1 MYLRLTAIAALALC
15 IACEAPIARA
25 QQRLGQAQPAAK
37 HFKLGALD
45 LWALRDSTLIV
56 PNDSSVF
63 GLNANRAAVT
73 NVLRAAGAPTD
84 EITLPVDALLL
95 RLPGHLILFD
105 AGWGSE
111 GHGVLPQSLASI
123 GISPDEITDIL
134 ITHSHS
140 DHVGGLVDAQ
150 GRSTFSKAR
159 IRMSANEWAFMQT
172 QDEMRALVSA
182 IKTQIQTFEP
192 GSPILPGVTPLAL
205 YGHTPG
211 HVGYEIAS
219 QGSRLVDI
227 GDLAHSSIIS
237 VVKPDWTV
245 DYDNDKA
252 QGARQRRRELQQL
265 AAAHEL
271 IFAPHFPF
279 PGLGRITQA
288 DDGFRFRPE
297 VPPQQ

>member
-1 MYLRLTAIAALALC
+1 MHLRLTAIAALALC
-15 IACEAPIARA
+15 IAGEVPLACA
-25 QQRLGQAQPAAK
+25 QQRLGQVQPQVK

-45 LWALRDSTLIV
+45 LWALRDSALIV
-56 PNDSSVF
+56 PNDGSVF
-63 GLNANRAAVT
+63 GLNADRAAVT
-73 NVLRAAGAPTD
+73 NVLRAAGVSTH
-84 EITLPVDALLL
+84 EVTLPVDVLLL

-111 GHGVLPQSLASI
+111 GHGVLRQSLASI

-140 DHVGGLVDAQ
+140 DHVGGLMDAH
-150 GRSTFSKAR
+150 GRSTFAKAR

-172 QDEMRALVSA
+172 QDETRALASA

-192 GSPILPGVTPLAL
+192 GQPILPGITPLAL

-211 HVGYEIAS
+211 HVGYEIAWRRW
-219 QGSRLVDI
+219 RLLDI
-227 GDLAHSSIIS
+227 GDLAHSSLIS
-237 VVKPDWTV
+237 VAKPDWTI

-252 QGARQRRRELQQL
+252 QGARQRRQQFQRL
-265 AAAHEL
+265 AATHEL

-279 PGLGRITQA
+279 PGVGRITPA
-288 DDGFRFRPE
+288 GDGFSFRPE
-297 VPPQQ
+297 VPSEQ